1 MAICAEIARGTKTIP
16 VKDREHLFA
25 ILDLPVVREKIP
37 VVRENTAQESN
48 ARKVGLTMK
57 AKECKGVA
65 GAAKSAL
72 PGIVFQCST
81 FKVHNWTDK
90 RGVDHG
96 DGEWRHQEQGVL
108 NGLFM
113 VDIDH
118 VDDPDALWKELLGKG
133 LMDWRPFYAFKTP
146 SGHGLKIVMPTDV
159 KRGNLASNQAAFAKH
174 FDVAIDD
181 KTIDASRLS
190 FVSLREDVYLITDEL
205 FTYENEEF
213 KHKYQDAYADG
224 SSEQDLFDSRKEE
237 GFSRSEEC
245 GERSENGFSR
255 SEECGERSENT
266 QKADGEPTVEE
277 WVKRQVAL
285 IREGKE
291 LEDIDEL
298 EKKTYKGVK
307 VYDLING
314 YFNGEPPKDGERHDT
329 LLKFAADLRHIV
341 ERIPKAVFYYTL
353 RMPWVQDLLKEG
365 DPVVDTIH
373 DALGFKYT
381 SFLPKRFSDAL
392 KEANRSKVEGLDAE
406 ISEDLILKRFS
417 DFGERF
423 EEMFKTYPCMK
434 EACEGYRV
442 PSYPAIIFA
451 TACLYG
457 TLATRAWWF
466 HYHEPLYMRRL
477 NYEIFIIADPAS
489 GKSGIGNLYKLI
501 LSPII
506 SHDKVYNEATN
517 NYKKSRRQRETS
529 TKEMKKE
536 PLVYPESK
544 VRIHGPRTANNV
556 FIEDMVNNIE
566 DVDGTPLH
574 LHLFTFSA
582 ELDSVALASKGGQW
596 IDKSMFE
603 LLAFHNE
610 EDNQQYRNVDAVTGP
625 FDVYWNFIYTGTP
638 FSLYRKVT
646 KANFGSGLSTRL
658 AVIPLCAEKFKMLDY
673 NKTTTR
679 QQAARETLKEWAYNI
694 DKVKGE
700 LKIEPLVKLV
710 YKWTADLMSVAA
722 QTEDE
727 GLAFLIKRVSYYGI
741 NVALPFIIMRHWQ
754 VFNQT
759 HELPIDQK
767 DKDLVLL
774 IMEVQLFSQKIYF
787 GKFTEHYF
795 EERSTDVSEK
805 APSTIDTKPHRQ
817 LAMLPETFTY
827 KDIENMLGITSSYAR
842 VLVSRWM
849 AEGFLVK
856 EVNAKR
862 TSSFT
867 KKQ

>member
-1 MAICAEIARGTKTIP
+1 MAICAEIARGTKTIL

-25 ILDLPVVREKIP
+25 ILDLPEVREKIP
-37 VVRENTAQESN
+37 VVRENTEQENN
-48 ARKVGLTMK
+48 AKKVGLTMK
-57 AKECKGVA
+57 AKEFKEKA
-65 GAAKSAL
+65 GAAKSKL

-90 RGVDHG
+90 KGEDHG
-96 DGEWRHQEQGVL
+96 DGEWRHQEHGVL

-118 VDDPDALWKELLGKG
+118 VDDPDALWKELLEKG

-146 SGHGLKIVMPTDV
+146 SGHGLKIVMPADV
-159 KRGNLASNQAAFAKH
+159 KRGNLASNQAAFAKN
-174 FDVAIDD
+174 FGVKIDD

-213 KHKYQDAYADG
+213 KNKYQDAYADG
-224 SSEQDLFDSRKEE
+224 SSEQDLFESRN
-237 GFSRSEEC
+237 EEC
-245 GERSENGFSR
+245 GA
-255 SEECGERSENT
+255 RSENT
-266 QKADGEPTVEE
+266 KEAGEQSLDD
-277 WVKRQVAL
+277 WVKGQVAL
-285 IREGKE
+285 IREKRE
-291 LEDIDEL
+291 LEVDDEL

-307 VYDLING
+307 IYDLING
-314 YFNGEPPKDGERHDT
+314 YFNGEPPQDGERHDT
-329 LLKFAADLRHIV
+329 LLAFAADLRHIV

-353 RMPWVQDLLKEG
+353 RMPWVQDLLREG

-373 DALGFKYT
+373 DALGYKYH
-381 SFLPKRFSDAL
+381 SFLPKRFSAAL
-392 KEANRSKVEGLDAE
+392 KNANRAKVDGLNAE
-406 ISEDLILKRFS
+406 INEDMIQKRFN

-423 EEMFKTYPCMK
+423 EEMFKTFPCMK

-442 PSYPAIIFA
+442 SSYPAIIFA

-506 SHDKVYNEATN
+506 SNDKVYNDATN
-517 NYKKSRRQRETS
+517 KYKKSRRQRETS
-529 TKEMKKE
+529 SKEMKKD

-566 DVDGTPLH
+566 DVDGTPLN

-582 ELDSVALASKGGQW
+582 ELDSASLASKGGQW
-596 IDKSMFE
+596 IDKSVFE

-658 AVIPLCAEKFKMLDY
+658 AVIPLCAEKFKMLEY

-679 QQAARETLKEWAYNI
+679 QQAARDTLKEWAYRI
-694 DKVKGE
+694 DTVKGE
-700 LKIEPLVKLV
+700 LKIEPLVRLV

-754 VFNQT
+754 VFNEK

-795 EERSTDVSEK
+795 QERSTDVSEK
-805 APSTIDTKPHRQ
+805 APSTIDTKPLRQ
-817 LAMLPETFTY
+817 LAMLPETFNY
-827 KDIENMLGITSSYAR
+827 KDMESILGTAPGYSR
-842 VLVSRWM
+842 VLVSRWI
-849 AEGFLVK
+849 AEGLLVK
-856 EVNAKR
+856 EESGKR
-862 TSSFT
+862 SSRFT
-867 KKQ
+867 KSNNSK

>member
-1 MAICAEIARGTKTIP
+1 MAICAEIARGTTTIP
-16 VKDREHLFA
+16 VRDREHLFA
-25 ILDLPVVREKIP
+25 ILDLPEVREKIP
-37 VVRENTAQESN
+37 VVRENTERELNAQ
-48 ARKVGLTMK
+48 KVGLTAK
-57 AKECKGVA
+57 AKEFKGMA
-65 GAAKSAL
+65 SAAKSAL

-90 RGVDHG
+90 KGVDHG
-96 DGEWRHQEQGVL
+96 DGEWRHQEYGVL

-118 VDDPDALWKELLGKG
+118 VDDPDALWKALLEKG

-159 KRGNLASNQAAFAKH
+159 KRGNLASNQAAFAKA
-174 FDVAIDD
+174 FDVEIDD
-181 KTIDASRLS
+181 RTKDASRLS
-190 FVSLREDVYLITDEL
+190 FVSLKEDVLLITDEL

-213 KHKYQDAYADG
+213 KKKYQDAYADG
-224 SSEQDLFDSRKEE
+224 SSDQDLFADEK
-237 GFSRSEEC
+237 SEQRDAEAKNT
-245 GERSENGFSR
+245 GEQ
-255 SEECGERSENT
+255 T
-266 QKADGEPTVEE
+266 LDE
-277 WVKRQVAL
+277 WVKGQVAL
-285 IREGKE
+285 IREKKE
-291 LEDIDEL
+291 LEVIDEL
-298 EKKTYKGVK
+298 EKKTYKGIK

-314 YFNGEPPKDGERHDT
+314 YFNGEPPEDGVRHDT

-353 RMPWVQDLLKEG
+353 RMPWVQDLLREG

-373 DALGFKYT
+373 DALGYKYH
-381 SFLPKRFSDAL
+381 SFLPKRFSAAL
-392 KEANRSKVEGLDAE
+392 KNANRAKVDGLNAE
-406 ISEDLILKRFS
+406 INEELIQKRFN

-423 EEMFKTYPCMK
+423 EEMFKTFPCMK

-442 PSYPAIIFA
+442 SSYPAIIFA

-506 SHDKVYNEATN
+506 SNDKVYNDATN
-517 NYKKSRRQRETS
+517 KYKKSRRQRETS
-529 TKEMKKE
+529 SKEMKKD

-566 DVDGTPLH
+566 DVDGTPLN

-582 ELDSVALASKGGQW
+582 ELDSASLASKGGQW
-596 IDKSMFE
+596 IDKSVFE

-625 FDVYWNFIYTGTP
+625 FDVFWNFIYTGTP

-658 AVIPLCAEKFKMLDY
+658 AVIPLCAEKFKMLEY

-679 QQAARETLKEWAYNI
+679 QQAARDTLKEWAYRI
-694 DKVKGE
+694 DTVKGE
-700 LKIEPLVKLV
+700 LKIEPLVRLV

-754 VFNQT
+754 VFNEK

-795 EERSTDVSEK
+795 QERSTDISEK
-805 APSTIDTKPHRQ
+805 APSKIDTKPLRQ
-817 LAMLPETFTY
+817 LAMLPETFNY
-827 KDIENMLGITSSYAR
+827 KDIESILGITSSYSR
-842 VLVSRWM
+842 ILVSRWL
-849 AEGFLVK
+849 AEGLITK
-856 EVNAKR
+856 EESARKKAVFFKNKNDYAK
-862 TSSFT
+862 
-867 KKQ
+867 

>member
-1 MAICAEIARGTKTIP
+1 MAICAEIARGTKTVL

-25 ILDLPVVREKIP
+25 ILDLPEVREKIP
-37 VVRENTAQESN
+37 VVRENTEQELN
-48 ARKVGLTMK
+48 AKKVGLTMK
-57 AKECKGVA
+57 AKEFKGKAAV
-65 GAAKSAL
+65 AKSKL

-90 RGVDHG
+90 NNVDHG
-96 DGEWRHQEQGVL
+96 DGEWRHQEYGVL

-118 VDDPDALWKELLGKG
+118 VDNPDALWKALLEKG
-133 LMDWRPFYAFKTP
+133 LMDWHPFYAFKTP
-146 SGHGLKIVMPTDV
+146 SGHGLKIVMPADV
-159 KRGNLASNQAAFAKH
+159 KRGNLASNQAAFAKN
-174 FDVAIDD
+174 FGVENDD
-181 KTIDASRLS
+181 STIDSSRLS

-213 KHKYQDAYADG
+213 KKKYQDAYADG
-224 SSEQDLFDSRKEE
+224 SSEQDLFESGNEE
-237 GFSRSEEC
+237 RGK
-245 GERSENGFSR
+245 GK
-255 SEECGERSENT
+255 ENT
-266 QKADGEPTVEE
+266 SEAGELSLDD
-277 WVKRQVAL
+277 WVKSQVAL
-285 IREGKE
+285 IREKKE
-291 LEDIDEL
+291 LEVIDEL

-314 YFNGEPPKDGERHDT
+314 YFNGEPPEDGERHDT

-353 RMPWVQDLLKEG
+353 RMPWVQDLLREG

-373 DALGFKYT
+373 DALGYKYT
-381 SFLPKRFSDAL
+381 SFLPKRFSTAL
-392 KEANRSKVEGLDAE
+392 KDANKAKMDGLNEE
-406 ISEDLILKRFS
+406 INEDLIQKRFN

-423 EEMFKTYPCMK
+423 EEMFKVFPCME
-434 EACEGYRV
+434 EACEGFRV
-442 PSYPAIIFA
+442 SSYPAIIFA

-506 SHDKVYNEATN
+506 ANDQVYNDATN
-517 NYKKSRRQRETS
+517 KYKKSRRQRETS
-529 TKEMKKE
+529 SKEMKKD

-544 VRIHGPRTANNV
+544 VRIHGTRTANNV
-556 FIEDMVNNIE
+556 FIEDMVNNTE

-582 ELDSVALASKGGQW
+582 ELDSAALASKGGQW

-610 EDNQQYRNVDAVTGP
+610 EDNQQYRNVDSVTGP

-646 KANFGSGLSTRL
+646 KDNFGSGLSTRL
-658 AVIPLCAEKFKMLDY
+658 AVIPLCAEKFKMLEY

-679 QQAARETLKEWAYNI
+679 QQAARETLKEWAYRI
-694 DKVKGE
+694 DTVKGE
-700 LKIEPLVKLV
+700 LKIEPLVRLV

-722 QTEDE
+722 QTQDE
-727 GLAFLIKRVSYYGI
+727 GLAFLIKRVSFYGI

-754 VFNQT
+754 VFNEK

-795 EERSTDVSEK
+795 QERSTDVSEK
-805 APSTIDTKPHRQ
+805 APATIDTKPLRQ
-817 LAMLPETFTY
+817 LAMLPESFTY
-827 KDIENMLGITSSYAR
+827 KDIEGKLGITSSYSR
-842 VLVSRWM
+842 ILVSRWV
-849 AEGFLVK
+849 AEGLIVK
-856 EVNAKR
+856 EESVRKKAVFFKNKNKYAKH
-862 TSSFT
+862 
-867 KKQ
+867 

>member
-1 MAICAEIARGTKTIP
+1 MDEVR
-16 VKDREHLFA
+16 RN
-25 ILDLPVVREKIP
+25 LDLYK
-37 VVRENTAQESN
+37 NTCLHGDPNAAKQYKNMAAQLK
-48 ARKVGLTMK
+48 ATLPGLVYQCSGFK
-57 AKECKGVA
+57 PHEWIDKKGV
-65 GAAKSAL
+65 S
-72 PGIVFQCST
+72 
-81 FKVHNWTDK
+81 H
-90 RGVDHG
+90 GVDA
-96 DGEWRHQEQGVL
+96 WRHQEQCIL

-118 VDDPDALWKELLGKG
+118 VEEPRKLWDILVEMGV
-133 LMDWRPFYAFKTP
+133 MDWNPLFAFVTP
-146 SGHGLKIVMPTDV
+146 GGEGLKIVMPARV
-159 KRGNLASNQAAFAKH
+159 ERGNLAANQDAFAKT
-174 FDVAIDD
+174 FGIKVDE

-190 FVSLREDVYLITDEL
+190 FVSKADDILLIKDEL
-205 FTYENEEF
+205 CTYENEAF
-213 KHKYQDAYADG
+213 IKKYQDKYTDG
-224 SSEQDLFDSRKEE
+224 SSDQDLFESRK
-237 GFSRSEEC
+237 
-245 GERSENGFSR
+245 ENGFSR
-255 SEECGERSENT
+255 NEEGGKRKENT
-266 QKADGEPTVEE
+266 DEADVSLDD
-277 WVKRQVAL
+277 WVKGQVAL
-285 IREGKE
+285 IREKRE
-291 LEDIDEL
+291 LEVDDEL

-314 YFNGEPPKDGERHDT
+314 YFNGEPPQDGERHDT
-329 LLKFAADLRHIV
+329 LLAFAADLRHIV

-353 RMPWVQDLLKEG
+353 RMPWVQDLLREG

-373 DALGFKYT
+373 DALGYKYH
-381 SFLPKRFSDAL
+381 SFLPKRFSAAL
-392 KEANRSKVEGLDAE
+392 KNANRAKVDGLNAE
-406 ISEDLILKRFS
+406 INEDLIQKRFN

-423 EEMFKTYPCMK
+423 EEMFKTFPCMK

-442 PSYPAIIFA
+442 SSYPAIIFA

-506 SHDKVYNEATN
+506 SNDKVYNDATN
-517 NYKKSRRQRETS
+517 KYKKSRRQRETS
-529 TKEMKKE
+529 SKEMKKD

-556 FIEDMVNNIE
+556 FIEDMVNNTE

-582 ELDSVALASKGGQW
+582 ELDSAALANKGGQW
-596 IDKSMFE
+596 IDKSVFE

-658 AVIPLCAEKFKMLDY
+658 AVIPLCAEKFKMLEY

-679 QQAARETLKEWAYNI
+679 QQAARDTLKEWAYRI
-694 DKVKGE
+694 DTVKGE
-700 LKIEPLVKLV
+700 LKIEPLVRLV

-754 VFNQT
+754 VFNEK

-795 EERSTDVSEK
+795 QERSTDISEK
-805 APSTIDTKPHRQ
+805 APSKIDTKPLRQ
-817 LAMLPETFTY
+817 LAMLPDSFTY
-827 KDIENMLGITSSYAR
+827 KDIESILGITSSYSR
-842 VLVSRWM
+842 ILVSRWL
-849 AEGFLVK
+849 AEGLIIK
-856 EVNAKR
+856 EESARKKAVFFKNKNDYAK
-862 TSSFT
+862 
-867 KKQ
+867 

>member
-1 MAICAEIARGTKTIP
+1 MAICAEIARGTKTVL

-25 ILDLPVVREKIP
+25 ILDLPEVREKIP
-37 VVRENTAQESN
+37 VVRENTEQELN
-48 ARKVGLTMK
+48 AKKVGLTMK
-57 AKECKGVA
+57 AKEFKGKAAV
-65 GAAKSAL
+65 AKSKL

-90 RGVDHG
+90 NNVDHG
-96 DGEWRHQEQGVL
+96 DGEWRHQEYGVL

-118 VDDPDALWKELLGKG
+118 VDNPDDLWKALLEKG
-133 LMDWRPFYAFKTP
+133 LMDWHPFYAFKTP
-146 SGHGLKIVMPTDV
+146 SGHGLKIVMPADV
-159 KRGNLASNQAAFAKH
+159 KRGNLASNQAAFAKN
-174 FDVAIDD
+174 FGVENDD
-181 KTIDASRLS
+181 STIDSSRLS

-213 KHKYQDAYADG
+213 KKKYQDAYADG
-224 SSEQDLFDSRKEE
+224 SSEQDLFESGNEE
-237 GFSRSEEC
+237 RG
-245 GERSENGFSR
+245 NGK
-255 SEECGERSENT
+255 ENT
-266 QKADGEPTVEE
+266 CEAGELSLDD
-277 WVKRQVAL
+277 WVKSQVAL
-285 IREGKE
+285 IREKKE
-291 LEDIDEL
+291 LEVIDEL

-314 YFNGEPPKDGERHDT
+314 YFNGEPPEDGERHDT

-353 RMPWVQDLLKEG
+353 RMPWVQDLLREG

-373 DALGFKYT
+373 DALGYKYT
-381 SFLPKRFSDAL
+381 SFLPKRFSTAL
-392 KEANRSKVEGLDAE
+392 KDANKAKMDGLNEE
-406 ISEDLILKRFS
+406 INEDLIQKRFN

-423 EEMFKTYPCMK
+423 EEMFKVFPCME
-434 EACEGYRV
+434 EACEGFRV
-442 PSYPAIIFA
+442 SSYPAIIFA

-506 SHDKVYNEATN
+506 ANDQVYNDATN
-517 NYKKSRRQRETS
+517 KYKKSRRQRETS
-529 TKEMKKE
+529 SKEMKKD

-544 VRIHGPRTANNV
+544 VRIHGTRTANNV
-556 FIEDMVNNIE
+556 FIEDMVNNTE

-582 ELDSVALASKGGQW
+582 ELDSAALASKGGQW

-610 EDNQQYRNVDAVTGP
+610 EDNQQYRNVDSVTGP

-646 KANFGSGLSTRL
+646 KDNFGSGLSTRL
-658 AVIPLCAEKFKMLDY
+658 AVIPLCAEKFKMLEY

-679 QQAARETLKEWAYNI
+679 QQAARDTLKEWAYRI
-694 DKVKGE
+694 DTVKGE

-722 QTEDE
+722 QTQDE
-727 GLAFLIKRVSYYGI
+727 GLAFLIKRVSFYGI

-754 VFNQT
+754 VFNEK

-795 EERSTDVSEK
+795 QERSTDVSEK
-805 APSTIDTKPHRQ
+805 APATIDTKPLRQ
-817 LAMLPETFTY
+817 LAMLPESFTY
-827 KDIENMLGITSSYAR
+827 KDIEGKLGITSSYSR
-842 VLVSRWM
+842 ILVSRWV
-849 AEGFLVK
+849 AEGLVVK
-856 EVNAKR
+856 EESVRKKAVFFKNKNKYAKH
-862 TSSFT
+862 
-867 KKQ
+867 

>member
-1 MAICAEIARGTKTIP
+1 MAICAEIARGTKTIR

-25 ILDLPVVREKIP
+25 ILDLPEVREKIP
-37 VVRENTAQESN
+37 LVRLNTEKELN
-48 ARKVGLTMK
+48 AKKAGLKDK
-57 AKECKGVA
+57 AKEFKGMA
-65 GAAKSAL
+65 GAAKSTL

-90 RGVDHG
+90 KGEDHG

-118 VDDPDALWKELLGKG
+118 VEDPDALWKELLEKG

-146 SGHGLKIVMPTDV
+146 SGHGLKIVMPADV

-174 FDVAIDD
+174 FGVKIDD

-224 SSEQDLFDSRKEE
+224 SSEQDLFE
-237 GFSRSEEC
+237 SRSE
-245 GERSENGFSR
+245 RSACRLLPEGR
-255 SEECGERSENT
+255 KNT
-266 QKADGEPTVEE
+266 KEADEQELDE
-277 WVKRQVAL
+277 WVQGQVAL
-285 IREGKE
+285 IREKRE
-291 LEDIDEL
+291 LEVIDEL

-307 VYDLING
+307 IYDLING
-314 YFNGEPPKDGERHDT
+314 YFNGEPPTDGERHDT

-365 DPVVDTIH
+365 DPVVDTIY
-373 DALGFKYT
+373 DALGYKYT
-381 SFLPKRFSDAL
+381 SFLPKRFSAAL
-392 KEANRSKVEGLDAE
+392 KDANRAKVDGLNAE
-406 ISEDLILKRFS
+406 INEDMILNRFNG
-417 DFGERF
+417 FGERF
-423 EEMFKTYPCMK
+423 EEMFKTFPCMK

-506 SHDKVYNEATN
+506 SNDKVYNDATN
-517 NYKKSRRQRETS
+517 KYKKSRRQRETS
-529 TKEMKKE
+529 SKEMKKD

-544 VRIHGPRTANNV
+544 VRIHGTRTANNV

-566 DVDGTPLH
+566 DVDGTPLN

-582 ELDSVALASKGGQW
+582 ELDSASLASKGGQW

-610 EDNQQYRNVDAVTGP
+610 EDNQQYRNVDSVTGP

-658 AVIPLCAEKFKMLDY
+658 AVIPLCAEKFKMLEY

-679 QQAARETLKEWAYNI
+679 QQAARDTLKEWAYRI
-694 DKVKGE
+694 DTVKGE
-700 LKIEPLVKLV
+700 LKIEPLVRLV
-710 YKWTADLMSVAA
+710 YNWTADLMRVAA
-722 QTEDE
+722 QTDDE

-754 VFNQT
+754 VFNEK

-795 EERSTDVSEK
+795 EERSADISEK
-805 APSTIDTKPHRQ
+805 APSKIDSKPHRQ
-817 LAMLPETFTY
+817 LGMLPETFTY
-827 KDIENMLGITSSYAR
+827 KDIENTLGITTSYAR
-842 VLVSRWM
+842 VLVSRWT
-849 AEGFLVK
+849 AEGFLLK
-856 EVNAKR
+856 EDSGKR
-862 TSSFT
+862 SSRFM
-867 KKQ
+867 KSNK

>member
-1 MAICAEIARGTKTIP
+1 MAICAEIARGTKTVL

-25 ILDLPVVREKIP
+25 ILDLPEVREKIP
-37 VVRENTAQESN
+37 VVRENTEQELN
-48 ARKVGLTMK
+48 AKKVGLTMK
-57 AKECKGVA
+57 AKEFKGKAAV
-65 GAAKSAL
+65 AKSKL

-90 RGVDHG
+90 NNVDHG
-96 DGEWRHQEQGVL
+96 DGEWRHQEYGVL

-118 VDDPDALWKELLGKG
+118 VDNPDALWKALLEKG
-133 LMDWRPFYAFKTP
+133 LMDWHPFYAFKTP
-146 SGHGLKIVMPTDV
+146 SGHGLKIVMPADV
-159 KRGNLASNQAAFAKH
+159 KRGNLASNQAAFAKN
-174 FDVAIDD
+174 FGVENDD
-181 KTIDASRLS
+181 STIDSSRLS

-213 KHKYQDAYADG
+213 KKKYQDAYADG
-224 SSEQDLFDSRKEE
+224 SSEQDLFESGNEE
-237 GFSRSEEC
+237 RGK
-245 GERSENGFSR
+245 GK
-255 SEECGERSENT
+255 ENT
-266 QKADGEPTVEE
+266 CEAGEQSLDD
-277 WVKRQVAL
+277 WVKSQVAL
-285 IREGKE
+285 IRAEKE
-291 LEDIDEL
+291 LEVIDEL

-353 RMPWVQDLLKEG
+353 RMPWVQDLLREG

-373 DALGFKYT
+373 DALGYKYT

-392 KEANRSKVEGLDAE
+392 KDANRSKVDGLDAE

-582 ELDSVALASKGGQW
+582 ELDSAALASKGGQW

-658 AVIPLCAEKFKMLDY
+658 AVIPLCAEKFKMLEY

-700 LKIEPLVKLV
+700 LKIEPLVRLV

-754 VFNQT
+754 VFNEK

-767 DKDLVLL
+767 DKDLVSL

-827 KDIENMLGITSSYAR
+827 KDIENMLGITSSYSR
-842 VLVSRWM
+842 ILVSRWV
-849 AEGFLVK
+849 AEGLVGK
-856 EVNAKR
+856 EETAK
-862 TSSFT
+862 
-867 KKQ
+867 KKAVFFKNKKKYAKH